1 MITLEKRTYY
11 ISVQDGMISQHSG
24 ASPWEFEISADDDD
38 IIILREYFDQLHSQ
52 DWINFFR
59 AHVPA
64 VEYHY
69 DSSNDKMDELRRNI
83 YGMLYRL
90 GNEETRSFISENGL
104 CDIKSAD

>member
-1 MITLEKRTYY
+1 
-11 ISVQDGMISQHSG
+11 MISQHPG
-24 ASPWEFEISADDDD
+24 ASPWEFQISATDEDV
-38 IIILREYFDQLHSQ
+38 ILLREYFDQLSSE

-83 YGMLYRL
+83 YQMLYRL
-90 GNEETRSFISENGL
+90 GNEEAKTFISENGL
-104 CDIKSAD
+104 CDMKSAD